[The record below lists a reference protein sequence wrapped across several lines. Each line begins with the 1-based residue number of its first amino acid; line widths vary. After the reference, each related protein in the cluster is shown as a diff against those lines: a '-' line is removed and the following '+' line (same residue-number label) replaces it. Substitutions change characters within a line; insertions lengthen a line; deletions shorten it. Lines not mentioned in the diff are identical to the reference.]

1 MTFTKTATICK
12 RQKKKKK
19 NAEGKETNFEFVSL
33 LLSLSV
39 LLPRSF
45 SLSLQFREMRRYQV
59 RVPSLPR
66 GLRGVETASVGGY
79 AGAEKEKEETRR
91 VGGAK
96 EGYGRASGGWR
107 VEVTVTASSAAWAN
121 RCAHTRVRS
130 IDPPLVAAVCA
141 SRVMTSEMTSSLAPF
156 ASRRRGAFRSSH
168 LPAPRSQ
175 PPSPPLHTVRF

>member
-1 MTFTKTATICK
+1 MTICK
-12 RQKKKKK
+12 RQKKQKQKRGSRR
-19 NAEGKETNFEFVSL
+19 NEFRVRVSSS
-33 LLSLSV
+33 LSLSSS
-39 LLPRSF
+39 LARF

-59 RVPSLPR
+59 RVSSLPR
-66 GLRGVETASVGGY
+66 GLRGVETASVGGC
-79 AGAEKEKEETRR
+79 AGAELEREKAR
-91 VGGAK
+91 GAK
-96 EGYGRASGGWR
+96 GGYGRASGGWR
-107 VEVTVTASSAAWAN
+107 VDVTVTASSAAWAN

-168 LPAPRSQ
+168 LSAPRSQ